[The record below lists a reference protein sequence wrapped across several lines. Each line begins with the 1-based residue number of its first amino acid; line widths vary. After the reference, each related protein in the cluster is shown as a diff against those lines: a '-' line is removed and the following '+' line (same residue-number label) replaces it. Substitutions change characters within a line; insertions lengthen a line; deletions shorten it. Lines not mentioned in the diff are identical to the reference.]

1 MSTEDIPQGGTPP
14 PAISD
19 TIAGAGLFV
28 RRSSGL
34 VREMG
39 FRDAFS
45 IAITFTNFGS
55 IALIYYLTFSLFP
68 GADVTLPLILAAL
81 VSALLTV
88 VYAQLIAAM
97 PRSGADYVYGA
108 RVVSPVFGAWI
119 GGILLWTWVL
129 VIGFAAVTIAELFT
143 PFMLTGVGHAVGW
156 HGLQTAGAN
165 LAASKTAEFCVG
177 AGLVLAG
184 GLYTMLGAR
193 AVGRLLFWG
202 FVIGLVTLI
211 LIVIECLTHSQAQF
225 AIAYNKSIGH
235 PNAFANVLAA
245 GRKNGVPTTILVAAT
260 FAATPYIIQQYT
272 GFSAANFSG
281 GELKRPA
288 RTFMRS
294 VMAVLVF
301 ATAAFVVCWLALRHL
316 VGVPFLQ
323 AAGTLSTNDA
333 SVWAHVTGSASPLVQ
348 FYAFVV
354 TGSPVI
360 QFILAAGF
368 AVAFAVIIPAQLQ
381 VFSRIVF
388 AMSFDRLLPTKLAD
402 VNPRTHSPL
411 KSIVLGIVFG
421 ILVTY
426 LAVFSS
432 TYVDLARN
440 LTLVFQAIFVLASGI
455 GMVFPWRK
463 HALYASTPKIVSGSW
478 FGYPP
483 IAVISAF
490 SLVVNLFLL
499 ALFASKAQTSGGYD
513 ATSIVG
519 LALVAVTGLAIYATA
534 KFSLSRRGL
543 DLDLT
548 MAELP
553 PE

>member
-1 MSTEDIPQGGTPP
+1 MSIEDAPQ
-14 PAISD
+14 SD
-19 TIAGAGLFV
+19 TKSVPDSIAGAGLFV

-45 IAITFTNFGS
+45 IGITFTNFGS
-55 IALIYYLTFSLFP
+55 IALIFYLTFALFP

-108 RVVSPVFGAWI
+108 RVVSPVFGGWV

-129 VIGFAAVTIAELFT
+129 VIGFAAVTIASLFI
-143 PFMLTGVGHAVGW
+143 PFMLTGVGHALGW
-156 HGLQTAGAN
+156 HGLQAAGGH
-165 LAASKTAEFCVG
+165 LAASKTAEFLVG
-177 AGLVLAG
+177 GGLVLAG
-184 GLYTMLGAR
+184 GLFAMLGPQ
-193 AVGRLLFWG
+193 AVARLLFWG
-202 FVIGLVTLI
+202 FILGLVTLI
-211 LIVIECLTHSQAQF
+211 LIVIEALTHTQAQF
-225 AIAYNKSIGH
+225 AVDYAKSVGH
-235 PNAFANVLAA
+235 PNAFAHVLAA
-245 GRKNGVPTTILVAAT
+245 GRKAGAPTAIIFSAT
-260 FAATPYIIQQYT
+260 LASTPYIIQQYT

-288 RTFMRS
+288 TTFLRS

-301 ATAAFVVCWLALRHL
+301 ATAMFVICWLALRHL

-323 AAGTLSTNDA
+323 SAGILSTNDA
-333 SVWAHVTGSASPLVQ
+333 STWTHVTGGASPLVQ

-354 TGSPVI
+354 TGNPVI
-360 QFILAAGF
+360 QFILACGF
-368 AVAFAVIIPAQLQ
+368 ALAFAVIIPAQIQ

-388 AMSFDRLLPTKLAD
+388 AMSFDRLLPSKLSD
-402 VNPRTHSPL
+402 VNTRTHAPL
-411 KSIVLGIVFG
+411 NSIVLAIVFG

-426 LAVFSS
+426 LAIFSS

-440 LTLVFQAIFVLASGI
+440 LTLVFQVIFVLASGV
-455 GMVFPWRK
+455 GMILPWKKRE
-463 HALYASTPKIVSGSW
+463 LYESSPKVLRGKW
-478 FGYPP
+478 FGLPP
-483 IAVISAF
+483 IAVASGISLA
-490 SLVVNLFLL
+490 VNLYLL
-499 ALFASKAQTSGGYD
+499 ILFATKAQTGGGFD
-513 ATSIVG
+513 RTSIIG
-519 LALVAVTGLAIYATA
+519 LVVIAITGVIIYGCA
-534 KFSLSRRGL
+534 KYGLKRRGL
-543 DLDLT
+543 DLDMT